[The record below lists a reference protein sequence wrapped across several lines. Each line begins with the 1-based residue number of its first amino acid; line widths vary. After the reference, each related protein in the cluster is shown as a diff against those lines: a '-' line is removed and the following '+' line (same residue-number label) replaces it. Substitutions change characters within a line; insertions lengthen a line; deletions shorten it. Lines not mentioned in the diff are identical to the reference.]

1 MTNLTPKDC
10 DILIELLY
18 SQVIGLCDEEI
29 DEIVEQKYFDITSK
43 EEADNLYL
51 KLLDLRNDLTRNYIV
66 SQVAKKDKN
75 ES

>member
-66 SQVAKKDKN
+66 SQVAKEDKN

>member
-29 DEIVEQKYFDITSK
+29 DEIVEQKYFNITSK

-66 SQVAKKDKN
+66 SQVAKEDKN

>member
-1 MTNLTPKDC
+1 MTNLTPNDC

-29 DEIVEQKYFDITSK
+29 DEIVEQKYFNITSK

-66 SQVAKKDKN
+66 SQVAKEDKN

>member
-1 MTNLTPKDC
+1 MTNLTPNDC

-29 DEIVEQKYFDITSK
+29 DEIVEQKYFNITSK

-66 SQVAKKDKN
+66 SQVAKENKN

>member
-1 MTNLTPKDC
+1 MTNLTPNDC
-10 DILIELLY
+10 DILIDLLY

-29 DEIVEQKYFDITSK
+29 DEIVEQKYFNITSK

-66 SQVAKKDKN
+66 SQVAKENKN

>member
-1 MTNLTPKDC
+1 MTNLTPNDC

-29 DEIVEQKYFDITSK
+29 DEIVDQMQFDITSK

-66 SQVAKKDKN
+66 SQVAKEDKN

>member
-10 DILIELLY
+10 DILIDLLY
-18 SQVIGLCDEEI
+18 SQVIGLSDEDI
-29 DEIVEQKYFDITSK
+29 DEIVEENYFAITSK

-66 SQVAKKDKN
+66 SQVAKEDKN

>member
-66 SQVAKKDKN
+66 SQVAKEDKV

>member
-29 DEIVEQKYFDITSK
+29 NEIVEQNYFDITSK

-66 SQVAKKDKN
+66 SQVAKENK
-75 ES
+75 

>member
-1 MTNLTPKDC
+1 MTNLTPNDC

-29 DEIVEQKYFDITSK
+29 DEIVEQKYFNITSK

-66 SQVAKKDKN
+66 SKVAKEDKN

>member
-66 SQVAKKDKN
+66 SQIIK
-75 ES
+75 E

>member
-66 SQVAKKDKN
+66 SQVAKVDKN